1 MHPHI
6 KNELRRK
13 EWTWKPHS
21 RYGRMSQPWLERGLP
36 VSVPWVQKVLS
47 FWGFSVSLES
57 STPDLEAKCINVL
70 SSSLH
75 HFFSLDLGR
84 KQWSSWK
91 SNIFGFLVQSLDSA
105 PLPQIPL
112 WLQKEADV
120 LCKELGIASGAE
132 GYHCLAQMGQLCT
145 SHPLV
150 HKFREAT
157 EDNKMEL
164 RIGSFKIHLVCFKL
178 KGEKG
183 LRSPDPH
190 FANEE
195 GKEFF
200 FFLNFCKTE
209 SWKTLDT

>member
-1 MHPHI
+1 M
-6 KNELRRK
+6 KTTFQV
-13 EWTWKPHS
+13 WTDES
-21 RYGRMSQPWLERGLP
+21 ALTGEGLASQCP
-36 VSVPWVQKVLS
+36 LS
-47 FWGFSVSLES
+47 PESPQFLGSLES
-57 STPDLEAKCINVL
+57 STPDLDAKCINVL

-120 LCKELGIASGAE
+120 LCNELGIASGAE
-132 GYHCLAQMGQLCT
+132 GYHFLAQMGQLCT
-145 SHPLV
+145 SHPPV

-164 RIGSFKIHLVCFKL
+164 WIGSFKIHLVCFKL
-178 KGEKG
+178 KGEK
-183 LRSPDPH
+183 RTEVTWSS
-190 FANEE
+190 
-195 GKEFF
+195 
-200 FFLNFCKTE
+200 FCK
-209 SWKTLDT
+209 WGR